1 MKQNNYTVT
10 LIKAI
15 FFSFLLILTSPIR
28 AELNVVTTIKPLH
41 SLISKVMQG
50 LGEPSLIIEGTTSPH
65 SFTLKPSHA
74 KLLEEADLIFWVGEG
89 METFMEKPLKS
100 IVKDAEV
107 ISFMEVNS
115 INKLKF
121 REENIFESHDEHDDH
136 DDHDEEDHDSHAGH
150 AHGEFDAHMWLDPMN
165 AKEMIH
171 QIAHELSH
179 LDPSNKDKYNKNAE
193 STLLD
198 IDELINNIDQ
208 SINKDAQ
215 FVVFHDAYQ
224 YFENR
229 FGITSAGALTL
240 NTDALPGARQIL
252 DIQNVIKEK
261 GVKCIFSEP
270 QFNPKIIE
278 TIAKDTGIKT
288 GIFDPLGSKLDADK
302 NQYFTLI
309 KNLRDNLK
317 GC

>member
-41 SLISKVMQG
+41 SLIAKVMQG
-50 LGEPSLIIEGTTSPH
+50 LGEPLLIIEGTTSPH

-89 METFMEKPLKS
+89 METFMEKPLMS

-107 ISFMEVNS
+107 ISFMEVDG

-121 REENIFESHDEHDDH
+121 REENIFESHDDH
-136 DDHDEEDHDSHAGH
+136 DDHDEEDHDSYAGH
-150 AHGEFDAHMWLDPMN
+150 AHGEFDAHIWLDPMN

-171 QIAHELSH
+171 EIVHELSH

>member
-10 LIKAI
+10 LVKAI

-74 KLLEEADLIFWVGEG
+74 KLLEEADLIFWIGEG

-107 ISFMEVNS
+107 ISFMEVDG

-121 REENIFESHDEHDDH
+121 REENIIENY
-136 DDHDEEDHDSHAGH
+136 DDHDEKDHDSHAGH
-150 AHGEFDAHMWLDPMN
+150 AHGEFDAHIWLDPIN

-171 QIAHELSH
+171 EIAHELSH

-240 NTDALPGARQIL
+240 NTDVLPGARQIL
-252 DIQNVIKEK
+252 DIQNIIKEK

-288 GIFDPLGSKLDADK
+288 GIFDPLGSKIDADK
-302 NQYFTLI
+302 NQYFILI

>member
-41 SLISKVMQG
+41 SLISKVMEG

-89 METFMEKPLKS
+89 METFMEKPLMS

-121 REENIFESHDEHDDH
+121 RKENIFESH
-136 DDHDEEDHDSHAGH
+136 DDHDEEDHDSHADH
-150 AHGEFDAHMWLDPMN
+150 AHGEFDAHIWLDPMN

-171 QIAHELSH
+171 EIAHELSH

>member
-41 SLISKVMQG
+41 SLISKVMEG

-89 METFMEKPLKS
+89 METFMEKPLMS

-121 REENIFESHDEHDDH
+121 REENIFESHDDH

-150 AHGEFDAHMWLDPMN
+150 AHGEFDAHIWLDPMN

-171 QIAHELSH
+171 EIAHELSH

>member
-10 LIKAI
+10 LVKAI

-50 LGEPSLIIEGTTSPH
+50 LGEPLLIIEGTTSPH

-89 METFMEKPLKS
+89 METFIEKPLKS

-107 ISFMEVNS
+107 ISFMEVDG

-121 REENIFESHDEHDDH
+121 REENIFESHDDH
-136 DDHDEEDHDSHAGH
+136 DDHDHDSHAGH
-150 AHGEFDAHMWLDPMN
+150 AHGKFDAHIWLDPMN

-171 QIAHELSH
+171 EIAHELSH